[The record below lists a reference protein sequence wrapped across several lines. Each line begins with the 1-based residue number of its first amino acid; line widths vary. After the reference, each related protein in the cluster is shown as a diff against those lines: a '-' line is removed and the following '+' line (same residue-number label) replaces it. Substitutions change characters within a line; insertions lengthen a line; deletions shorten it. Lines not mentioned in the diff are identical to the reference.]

1 MENIKKAV
9 TIYAESTPNPMVM
22 KFVANKMIIEGDA
35 LEYKNIEEAKASP
48 LAYQLFHFPF
58 IKEVFISGNFIALAK
73 FDVIAWEEVSAELR
87 EFVRNWLHEGKKVV
101 DESVKIAT
109 ETISQPEKESNKI
122 VLPEFES
129 LSEIEQRI
137 VEILDEY
144 VAPAV
149 SADGGMIRFISYE
162 DKIVKVLLQGAC
174 SGCPS
179 STATLKQGISGLLQ
193 KMLPTLVKDVQ
204 AVNG

>member
-1 MENIKKAV
+1 MENIKIAV
-9 TIYAESTPNPMVM
+9 TIYAESTPNPAVM

-73 FDVIAWEEVSAELR
+73 FDVIVWEEVSAELR

-101 DESVKIAT
+101 DESFPIET
-109 ETISQPEKESNKI
+109 EAPIIQNKEKKV
-122 VLPEFES
+122 VLPQFES
-129 LSEIEQRI
+129 LGEIEQRI
-137 VEILDEY
+137 VQILDEY

-162 DKIVKVLLQGAC
+162 DKIVRVLLQGAC

-193 KMLPTLVKDVQ
+193 KMLPTLVSDVQ